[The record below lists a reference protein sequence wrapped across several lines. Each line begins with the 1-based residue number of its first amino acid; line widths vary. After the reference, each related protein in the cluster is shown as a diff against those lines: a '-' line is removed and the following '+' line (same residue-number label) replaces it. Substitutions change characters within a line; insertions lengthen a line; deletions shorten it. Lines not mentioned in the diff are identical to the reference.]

1 MTKGWGKK
9 NASFRSRRVETQ
21 RPGSRKQRI
30 GVGDTGANK
39 FPPTYT
45 FPSILDWW
53 TVLVLGFEDFQA
65 DSHGMSMVA

>member
-1 MTKGWGKK
+1 MKAKRKYASGCRGTVKK
-9 NASFRSRRVETQ
+9 SSFRSRRVETQ

-45 FPSILDWW
+45 FPFNPR
-53 TVLVLGFEDFQA
+53 LVDSLGPRF
-65 DSHGMSMVA
+65 